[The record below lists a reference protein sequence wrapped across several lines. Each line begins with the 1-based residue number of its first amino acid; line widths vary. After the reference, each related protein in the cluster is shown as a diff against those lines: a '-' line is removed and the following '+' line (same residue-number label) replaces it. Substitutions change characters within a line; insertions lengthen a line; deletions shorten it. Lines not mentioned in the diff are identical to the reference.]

1 MELMNQTNGFEPYKS
16 NHVQLLLIV
25 SGMTTRSVRAVK
37 LIKNFCEQNLSD
49 FELIVFDVY
58 QEPVS
63 EDQQPLPVAP
73 LLIGNIPWDFAES
86 VKIFLKKEGIF
97 IPVVQANLV
106 QVNEMKGALDEGE
119 HGTKISGT

>member
-1 MELMNQTNGFEPYKS
+1 MSQTNGLKPHKS

-25 SGMTTRSVRAVK
+25 SGMTARSVRVVK
-37 LIKNFCEQNLSD
+37 VIKNFCEQNLSY
-49 FELIVFDVY
+49 FELIIFDVY

-73 LLIGNIPWDFAES
+73 LLIGNFPWEFAENI
-86 VKIFLKKEGIF
+86 KKLLKKEGIF
-97 IPVVQANLV
+97 LPVVQANLV
-106 QVNEMKGALDEGE
+106 KVNEMKGALDEGE

>member
-1 MELMNQTNGFEPYKS
+1 MNQTNGFEPYKS